1 MGTTVTRSGEAI
13 LRIRVDL
20 VVQEPVTGEAQV
32 EPESPGTENAKV
44 RPVLQGSGHSQWGIE

>member
-44 RPVLQGSGHSQWGIE
+44 IPMLQGSGQSQRGIE